1 MLKPPKKRLVIIFQM
16 LAYWLFNL
24 TISMGDL
31 DYDYLYELLKEY
43 AIKEGIE
50 DDKKL
55 YAEDRR
61 NTFIMVSLYIALF
74 ILKEVFGL

>member
-1 MLKPPKKRLVIIFQM
+1 
-16 LAYWLFNL
+16 
-24 TISMGDL
+24 MGDL